1 MLVFRSLDTRDQSE
15 QQVHDSR
22 GGQVLEQQLGE
33 LWLGLDV
40 LDHLQTRVLIAVPV
54 LDKKDNITT
63 RARVQTRQ
71 LLTSYLFR
79 TTSN

>member
-1 MLVFRSLDTRDQSE
+1 M
-15 QQVHDSR
+15 
-22 GGQVLEQQLGE
+22 LEQQLGE

-54 LDKKDNITT
+54 LDKRDNVNITT
-63 RARVQTRQ
+63 RARVQQTQ
-71 LLTSYLFR
+71 LPLATYLFR